1 MELKG
6 ELYNIGLAFV
16 WRKQQEFNLRE
27 TIKIVKAIFNDI
39 GRQYCIQNVREEP
52 INTILRISFGI
63 KDRIHL

>member
-39 GRQYCIQNVREEP
+39 GRHSIVFKMSEKSPLTLY
-52 INTILRISFGI
+52 
-63 KDRIHL
+63 